1 MRSRASYASLE
12 EALGYAKDNL
22 RTAEKEAKL
31 NEATRLRSAVAEDLQ
46 TLASGALST
55 LKSVYVE
62 RVSARMNDL
71 FLDIVGADPDS
82 EAAVFTKVTINNR
95 FDIVIHTQDGK
106 TLDADY
112 ELNGASQRALTL
124 SLIWALMQV
133 AGREA
138 PRIIDTPLGM
148 TSGMVRQR
156 TVEILTTPVENV
168 DVPYQVV
175 LLMTRSEIRDIEE
188 LLDER
193 AGVVSTLSCSKD
205 YPRDLL
211 NEWGED
217 APTVR
222 TCACDHRQSLLDM

>member
-1 MRSRASYASLE
+1 
-12 EALGYAKDNL
+12 
-22 RTAEKEAKL
+22 
-31 NEATRLRSAVAEDLQ
+31 
-46 TLASGALST
+46 
-55 LKSVYVE
+55 
-62 RVSARMNDL
+62 MNDL

-82 EAAVFTKVTINNR
+82 EAAVFTKITINNR

-124 SLIWALMQV
+124 SFIWALMQV

-138 PRIIDTPLGM
+138 PRIIDAPLGM
-148 TSGMVRQR
+148 TSGMVKQR

-175 LLMTRSEIRDIEE
+175 LLMTRSEIRDIED

-205 YPRDLL
+205 HPRDLL

-222 TCACDHRQSLLDM
+222 TCTCNYRQICSICERRNDDPARFAVREERLA

>member
-1 MRSRASYASLE
+1 M
-12 EALGYAKDNL
+12 
-22 RTAEKEAKL
+22 
-31 NEATRLRSAVAEDLQ
+31 AEDLQ

-82 EAAVFTKVTINNR
+82 EAAVFTKVTINND

-175 LLMTRSEIRDIEE
+175 LLMTRSEIRDIED

-217 APTVR
+217 APNR
-222 TCACDHRQSLLDM
+222 EDMHLQPPPDLLDL